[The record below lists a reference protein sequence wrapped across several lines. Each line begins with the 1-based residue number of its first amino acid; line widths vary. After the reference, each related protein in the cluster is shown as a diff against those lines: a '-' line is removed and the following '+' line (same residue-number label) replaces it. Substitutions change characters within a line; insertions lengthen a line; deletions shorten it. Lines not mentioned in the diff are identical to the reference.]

1 MADDDVHTHIEALVA
16 EEHRLWQHESSG
28 NGSDEDRRRL
38 AEVKVELD
46 RYWDLLRRRRS
57 AAEAGGNPDDVGL
70 RSEGTVEG
78 YLQ

>member
-1 MADDDVHTHIEALVA
+1 MADDEVHTHIEALVA
-16 EEHRLWQHESSG
+16 EEHRLWTRESSG
-28 NGSDEDRRRL
+28 NGSEDDRMRL
-38 AEVKVELD
+38 AEIKVELD

-57 AAEAGGNPDDVGL
+57 AADAGGDPDQVEI

>member
-1 MADDDVHTHIEALVA
+1 MAEDVHDHIEALVA
-16 EEHRLWQHESSG
+16 EEHRLWARESSG
-28 NGSDEDRRRL
+28 NGSDGDRTRL
-38 AEVKVELD
+38 AEIKVELD

-57 AAEAGGNPDDVGL
+57 AEESGGDPEQVDL